1 MLDEEVKFVKL
12 AAPDLEFG
20 KALRWPLFNGN
31 REQVYPQGGLI
42 PTQAAIDEL
51 LSRGVYR
58 RETEADALEKR
69 TSVPLRPERRPPGEA
84 AAAAAAAP
92 EAAAPRPARRE
103 AEIKFENTRI
113 RVGDLMQFV
122 GGPNDPKYTVALL
135 GYQKGRGLIVS
146 QPESGGGV
154 VMLRDGQTFTVRFFS
169 GLRVFSFTAT
179 VLRQTAVPF
188 PHMFLTY
195 PKQINHQQ
203 IRKSPRIDVS
213 LIASVDIPE
222 KTQGI
227 PGRIYNLSTSGI
239 GLRTKA
245 PLGNKGEVIRVKFKL
260 EIQELESVLN
270 VPCEICSVMPFAGDD
285 QTPLQ
290 YGLSFLD
297 VDNNA
302 RIALSAFVFGQLLGS
317 EPI

>member
-12 AAPDLEFG
+12 GASDLEFG
-20 KALRWPLFNGN
+20 KPLRWAVFNGN
-31 REQVYPQGGLI
+31 REQVFPAGGLI

-51 LSRGVYR
+51 LARGVYR
-58 RETEADALEKR
+58 RETESDPQDKG
-69 TSVPLRPERRPPGEA
+69 TSVLLRPERQQSVDGQKA
-84 AAAAAAAP
+84 AT
-92 EAAAPRPARRE
+92 PRPTRRDE
-103 AEIKFENTRI
+103 DIRFENTRI
-113 RVGDLMQFV
+113 RAGDLMQLA
-122 GGPNDPKYTVALL
+122 GGPSDPKYTVALL
-135 GYQKGRGLIVS
+135 GYLKNRGLIVS
-146 QPESGGGV
+146 QPEANGGV

-213 LIASVDIPE
+213 LIASADISE
-222 KTQGI
+222 KTSGV
-227 PGRIYNLSTSGI
+227 PCRIFNLSTTGI
-239 GLRTKA
+239 ALRSKA
-245 PLGNKGEVIRVKFKL
+245 PLGSKGDVIRVKFKL
-260 EIQELESVLN
+260 EIQDLESVLN
-270 VPCEICSVMPFAGDD
+270 VPCEICNVANVPNDE

-302 RIALSAFVFGQLLGS
+302 RIALSAFVFGQMLGN
-317 EPI
+317 EPV